1 MIIMNQ
7 DRARARQWCWS
18 LGRLPCILG
27 QKSKDSQGLVLSYH
41 LPLSLHK

>member
-7 DRARARQWCWS
+7 DRARGRQWCWS

-27 QKSKDSQGLVLSYH
+27 QKSKDSQGLVLS
-41 LPLSLHK
+41 